1 MPNHLPERFQVAFS
15 FAGEQRALVKE
26 IAEKLRARL
35 GEDSV
40 FYDNTYE
47 HILAGNDSDLL
58 LQEIYEKRSAMVIVG
73 VSGDYARKQWT
84 AVESRV
90 IRALEMRLS
99 ASEDGNARLR
109 ILPLRVGD
117 GDVPWIPDNAICPDA
132 RSRPVEQTV
141 QLILDR
147 LKCIDA
153 SGAGTPAAAEPAP
166 APVADLSYDAGPIPF
181 DSPWYI
187 ERRVDQQLINY
198 FSRNGRTAALC
209 GAPQMGKSSL
219 AIRVEHRLQD
229 SGYRLARVNIR
240 DDLPAGAFADEGS
253 FFAALTDAIARELNT
268 TRPAAG
274 RFAPHAAPSDFST
287 FLLSDV
293 LPQAQGKVLMVLD
306 RLDHLFDQPCSAQAL
321 SALRALHGRTA
332 NPPFNQMRML
342 LIHTLHPRQ
351 QQNPLG
357 SVFDVAKKFPAGDFT
372 LEEVRTLTARHAL
385 QLAAHAVPDLHWLL
399 GGHPALTRLAW
410 NEMAD
415 GQATPQELIAAAG
428 RNGGPFENHLL
439 ALRRE
444 FLQNR
449 PLAKAFLDL
458 IRGTGRPTDQIFE
471 ALLLLGVV
479 NGDWHGDAT
488 VRCGLYEK
496 WFPLHLDA

>member
-1 MPNHLPERFQVAFS
+1 MANHLPERFQVAFS
-15 FAGEQRALVKE
+15 FAGEQRPLVKE
-26 IAEKLRARL
+26 IADKLQARL
-35 GEDSV
+35 GEGSV

-58 LQEIYEKRSAMVIVG
+58 LQDIYEKRSAMVIVG

-84 AVESRV
+84 QVENRV

-132 RSRPVEQTV
+132 RNRPVEQIV

-147 LKCIDA
+147 LECIDT
-153 SGAGTPAAAEPAP
+153 SGAGAGATADPPP
-166 APVADLSYDAGPIPF
+166 APVADISYETGPLPF

-187 ERRVDQQLINY
+187 ERKVDRQLINY

-229 SGYRLARVNIR
+229 AGYRLARVNIR
-240 DDLPAGAFADEGS
+240 DDLPASAFADEGS
-253 FFAALTDAIARELNT
+253 FFAALADAIARELNT
-268 TRPAAG
+268 TRPPAG
-274 RFAPHAAPSDFST
+274 RFSPRAAPSDFSA

-321 SALRALHGRTA
+321 SALRALHNRTA

-351 QQNPLG
+351 QQGPLG
-357 SVFDVAKKFPAGDFT
+357 SVFDVAKKFPVGDFS
-372 LEEVRTLTARHAL
+372 LDEVRTLTARHAL
-385 QLAAHAVPDLHWLL
+385 KLAANAVPDLHWLL
-399 GGHPALTRLAW
+399 GGHPALTRQAW

-415 GQATPQELIAAAG
+415 GQAIPQELIEAAG

-439 ALRRE
+439 GLRHE
-444 FLQNR
+444 FRRNL
-449 PLAKAFLDL
+449 PLARAYLDL
-458 IRGTGRPTDQIFE
+458 IRGTGRPTEQLFE
-471 ALLLLGVV
+471 GLLLLGVV
-479 NGDWHGDAT
+479 NGDWHGEAT

-496 WFPLHLDA
+496 WFPLNLDA